1 MFCVLFLLFIF
12 SNTGK
17 IPNGNPHTY
26 LLSSLKSVAWSIN
39 HFVMT
44 ALKRVTHP
52 RRNRRSTSR
61 VPWSRGMYAERY
73 GHRDSRMLMMSMF
86 VADLHDHHQ

>member
-17 IPNGNPHTY
+17 IPNGNPHIY

-52 RRNRRSTSR
+52 RRNQEKHLPGFLEPRCVCRKIRTSR
-61 VPWSRGMYAERY
+61 FKDA
-73 GHRDSRMLMMSMF
+73 
-86 VADLHDHHQ
+86 HDVDVCCRSP